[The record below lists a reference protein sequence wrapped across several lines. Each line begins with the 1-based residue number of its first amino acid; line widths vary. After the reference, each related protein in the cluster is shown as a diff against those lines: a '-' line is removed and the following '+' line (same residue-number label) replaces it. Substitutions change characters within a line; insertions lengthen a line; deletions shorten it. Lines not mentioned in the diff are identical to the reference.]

1 MLKEGRMKVMFR
13 YIVLSLLFV
22 LGSAHASDRAKQGWQ
37 MIEQGA
43 MVIDVRTPEEFN
55 AGHLEQAVNY
65 PLSELDKYITA
76 LDKSQPIV
84 LYCRSGNRSGQALAY
99 MESKGFTALHNAGG
113 LNEINI
119 ESPQ

>member
-1 MLKEGRMKVMFR
+1 MKVVFR

-22 LGSAHASDRAKQGWQ
+22 LGAAHASDRAKEGWQ

-55 AGHLEQAVNY
+55 AGHLDQAVNY
-65 PLSELDKYITA
+65 PLSELDKHIAA

-113 LNEINI
+113 LNEMKI

>member
-1 MLKEGRMKVMFR
+1 MKVMFR
-13 YIVLSLLFV
+13 FIVFSLLFV
-22 LGSAHASDRAKQGWQ
+22 LGTAHASDRAKQGWQ

-43 MVIDVRTPEEFN
+43 MVIDVRTPEEFS
-55 AGHLEQAVNY
+55 AGHLDQAVNY
-65 PLSELDKYITA
+65 PLSELDKHIAA

-113 LNEINI
+113 LNEMNI

>member
-1 MLKEGRMKVMFR
+1 MVKEGRMKVMFR

-22 LGSAHASDRAKQGWQ
+22 IGAAHASERAKQGWQ

-55 AGHLEQAVNY
+55 AGHLDQAVNY
-65 PLSELDKYITA
+65 PLSELDKHIAA

>member
-22 LGSAHASDRAKQGWQ
+22 LGAAHASERAKQGWQ

-55 AGHLEQAVNY
+55 AGHLDQAVNY
-65 PLSELDKYITA
+65 PLSELDKHIAA